1 MNILEKMGVAVR
13 DGVYETF
20 MQYTNT
26 VDLKGLSASGHAV
39 TEIPLAMDGLNRF
52 YILHRNQAIQVS
64 CSVQFD
70 HEIGEFIVKVH
81 TPRESVEVLKR
92 ISAGQATIKLSK

>member
-1 MNILEKMGVAVR
+1 MNVLEKLGTAVR

-20 MQYTNT
+20 MEYTKT
-26 VDLKGLSASGHAV
+26 TDLEELRASGHAV

-64 CSVQFD
+64 CSVEFD
-70 HEIGEFIVKVH
+70 HEVGDFIVKIH
-81 TPRESVEVLKR
+81 TPRESKEILQR
-92 ISAGQATIKLSK
+92 ISAGQALIKINN

>member
-1 MNILEKMGVAVR
+1 MNVLEKLGEAVR

-20 MQYTNT
+20 MEYTKT
-26 VDLKGLSASGHAV
+26 TDLKELRASGHAV

-52 YILHRNQAIQVS
+52 YILHRNHAVQVS

-70 HEIGEFIVKVH
+70 HEIGDFVVKIH
-81 TPRESVEVLKR
+81 TPLETIEVLKR
-92 ISAGQATIKLSK
+92 ISAGQASIKINN